1 MPTKSTNTGPLIE
14 ALLRSQ
20 GLAVF
25 THLGEG
31 RFRPIGNFP
40 DWLAEIGGTQTAP
53 DGTLQLGERFP
64 FVENFLIEAQELWK
78 AESPEHKNSGL
89 WIEKAAG
96 GRELALEASA
106 LWLLGMPI
114 LLLRNPQ
121 ETYQDQARW
130 LQTARQSRLKH
141 DRLGREIQKKEILLH
156 CIVHDLSQPL
166 SAMRGCFSCLNLEA
180 QPGAVHKLVQTG
192 LKQSRVQENMIHEI
206 LAAFSEELA
215 GQSGSPKKASAP
227 PDIAASA
234 LEVVKD
240 YSAAFADK
248 GVQIELDPA
257 VDQSSDWKVAGDESR
272 LRRIFANLVEN
283 SLRVS
288 PPDSTVTIG
297 VIGEDQFVRAFVDDQ
312 GPGFPGGEAPPQF
325 SLLGKGKEH
334 GGKAGLGLYF
344 CRITVEQWGGT
355 IGCEQRPTGGAR
367 FWFRLP
373 RAQHESKTPPSPVKS
388 SEQKEAPARRRD
400 SAALPAGSSPEPSPR
415 ARQNE
420 LRKPME
426 TTWRPLHVLLA
437 EDTVVN
443 QELMTIMLEK
453 RGHAL
458 VAVAN
463 GREVLKALERETFD
477 LVLMDQEMPELNGTE
492 TTKAIREQER
502 QTGKHLPIVGVTGVA
517 VMGGREICLAAG
529 MDACLPKPFQ
539 VDELYETIENLIFTP
554 GAKARSSAG
563 SAAYTATGKT
573 PLSYLSG
580 NKKFMRRLVGVFLVD
595 SAKTLADIRRAISR
609 RDAEKLAS
617 LAHALAGSVGVFD
630 AKRVAEASRKLEAMG
645 RSIDFIGVDTAF
657 DVLAQEYAKLRVQ
670 LRGLLSQSAPAGQNP
685 ARKKPRRSIS
695 KKRRK

>member
-1 MPTKSTNTGPLIE
+1 MATKSMNTGPLIE

-31 RFRPIGNFP
+31 RFRAVGNFP
-40 DWLAEIGGTQTAP
+40 DWLVEIDGAKTAP

-89 WIEKAAG
+89 WIEKGAD

-166 SAMRGCFSCLNLEA
+166 SAMRGCFSCMNLEA

-192 LKQSRVQENMIHEI
+192 LKQSRLQENMIHEI

-215 GQSGSPKKASAP
+215 AQPGSPQKASAP
-227 PDIAASA
+227 PDIATSA

-248 GVQIELDPA
+248 GVQIEFDPA

-288 PPDSTVTIG
+288 PPNSKVTVG
-297 VIGEDQFVRAFVDDQ
+297 VIDEDQFVRAFVDDE
-312 GPGFPGGEAPPQF
+312 GPGFPGREAPPQF

-373 RAQHESKTPPSPVKS
+373 RAQQGSKTPVSPVKS
-388 SEQKEAPARRRD
+388 SQQMEAPARS
-400 SAALPAGSSPEPSPR
+400 SAPAIPPAGATQESGTR
-415 ARQNE
+415 TRQTE
-420 LRKPME
+420 ARKPME
-426 TTWRPLHVLLA
+426 TTWRPLRVLLA

-458 VAVAN
+458 IAVAN
-463 GREVLKALERETFD
+463 GREVLKALEREPFD

-492 TTKAIREQER
+492 TTKAIREKER

-517 VMGGREICLAAG
+517 VMGGREVCLAAG

-554 GAKARSSAG
+554 GARARSAG
-563 SAAYTATGKT
+563 GSTDAIAAGKT
-573 PLSYLSG
+573 PLAYLSA
-580 NKKFMRRLVGVFLVD
+580 NKKFMRKLVGVFLAD
-595 SAKTLADIRRAISR
+595 SAKRLSEIRRAVSH
-609 RDAEKLAS
+609 RDAEALKS
-617 LAHALAGSVGVFD
+617 VAHALAGSVGVFD
-630 AKRVAEASRKLEAMG
+630 ATSVADASRKLESMG
-645 RSIDFIGVDTAF
+645 RSADFIEADAAF
-657 DVLAQEYAKLRVQ
+657 DSLAQEYAKLRVQ
-670 LRGLLSQSAPAGQNP
+670 LRGLLSQTAATGKKA
-685 ARKKPRRSIS
+685 ARKKPRRSNL
-695 KKRRK
+695 KKRR